1 MATVRHPQSDVRM
14 PHTLPNSL
22 DLDQPPPDPLAFA
35 VASRDADVLEL
46 VRSALQ
52 AGRARLAF
60 QPVVLSRDPDVVA
73 FYEGLVRVLDDS
85 GRVIPAAHFMPV
97 IEEMDLGREIDIVAL
112 NLAFGMLQKHPQI
125 RLSVNVSARSFADGR
140 WRDVLETGLSQPG
153 LLGER
158 LIFEIS
164 ETSAMMLHEIVV
176 RFMEDMQPRG
186 VAFALDG
193 FGGGL
198 TAFRHLKEFFFDL
211 VKVDKGFVKGVA
223 TDPDNQVLV
232 EALIT
237 VAHQFEMFAVVEG
250 VESEAD
256 AAFLAELGADCL
268 QGYHIGPPRF
278 ALR

>member
-1 MATVRHPQSDVRM
+1 MTV
-14 PHTLPNSL
+14 TLPNQL
-22 DLDQPPPDPLAFA
+22 DLDQPPPDPLTFA
-35 VASRDADVLEL
+35 VASRDADVLKL
-46 VRSALQ
+46 VRNALL

-60 QPVVLSRDPDVVA
+60 QPVVLTQDHNVVA
-73 FYEGLVRVLDDS
+73 FYEGLVRVLDDA

-97 IEEMDLGREIDIVAL
+97 IEETDLGREIDAAAL
-112 NLAFGMLQKHPQI
+112 ALAFEKLHDNPDM

-140 WRDVLETGLSQPG
+140 WRNVLEAGLTRPG
-153 LLGER
+153 TLGER

-164 ETSAMMLHEIVV
+164 ETSAMMLHEVVV
-176 RFMEDMQPRG
+176 RFMEEMQPRG

-193 FGGGL
+193 FGGGM

-211 VKVDKGFVKGVA
+211 VKIDKSFVKNLA
-223 TDPDNQVLV
+223 NDPDNQVLV

-250 VESEAD
+250 VEKPAD
-256 AAFLAELGADCL
+256 AAFLSQIGADCL
-268 QGYHIGPPRF
+268 QGYHIGSPRF